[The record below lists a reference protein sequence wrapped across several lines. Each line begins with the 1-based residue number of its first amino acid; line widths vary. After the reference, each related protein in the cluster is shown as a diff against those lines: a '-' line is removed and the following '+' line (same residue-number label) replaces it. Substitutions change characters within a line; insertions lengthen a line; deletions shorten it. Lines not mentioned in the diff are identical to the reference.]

1 MDFARPELLNLFFIL
16 LVVILVF
23 YIYYTWQKE
32 ILDTKFDQKTFQK
45 INPHYSVFLKG
56 IHFLFRILTLVF
68 LIISLAGPRIGTKIK
83 TVNREGVDI
92 VFALDVSKSM
102 LVEDVAPNRLLKSL
116 QIVSKTIDGLVSDRV
131 GMIVYAGEA
140 YPLMPLSFDYSMA
153 KLLLK
158 TIDTDIVQ
166 TQGTD
171 VSSALSLSNSF
182 FDNKERSRIIFIIS
196 DGEDHQGDYDDA
208 IKNISNNN
216 TIVCAINIGSDSG
229 GPIPVKK
236 GNSINYKKD
245 KSGEVVISKSDI
257 KTLKLIASSC
267 NGSFMKTQNTNDAIE
282 FIFNNMASL
291 DKSSEEE
298 ELYSDYEDQFQW
310 FLGIALFF
318 LIIDLILTEKKTNF
332 IRQIIKK

>member
-32 ILDTKFDQKTFQK
+32 ILDTKFNQKTFQK

>member
-32 ILDTKFDQKTFQK
+32 ILDAKFNQKTFQK

>member
-32 ILDTKFDQKTFQK
+32 ILDTKFNQKTFQK

-56 IHFLFRILTLVF
+56 IHFLFRILTLFF